1 MQEVNMSKHDIEEQE
16 KRFSKT
22 WKGTLAFSIL
32 LLVLSVA
39 CMGFGGG
46 ILLLLRDPE
55 SMHSGIA
62 LIGLGMIHISLSI
75 WGISFSL
82 KRQWDAC
89 SDRILI
95 YNSGPSHKVV
105 LVCLWMVGACAL
117 VVFLL
122 SVLVCIADTVPG
134 IIFGIMS
141 AAFFFLM
148 YYLFSNRRNTR
159 IVLQGTTIEK
169 INAFGRKRVY
179 DKTEIKRVLR
189 NVPIFVG
196 GIGSANCG
204 WEVYDWNDKELF
216 TVSETMVN
224 FSAVEPFFEGKI
236 QDVQELVEMKEAEEE
251 KTEPVRR
258 EISGA
263 SFQQKHSKQIQI
275 AAWVLF
281 AVDLLIGA
289 AVFLIYGNTNWIKSK
304 YYFLIVEFLPL
315 TFFFFAWIF
324 KDVVIWSVGDA
335 RYLWVHKKERIPKW
349 YVNIDTMV
357 MILMVCNLLLGIMPL
372 IYQLQCIKGGLSMF
386 ILWLI
391 FFLTLLLVSFGCVG
405 RKRIKLYGQWI
416 IILIFAA
423 TSAWGVTDTTFLLT
437 RKPPDHYTAEV
448 VKTGESHSSRG
459 GTNYYVVVLLKDGR
473 EQRIMVTK
481 SLYSAAEQGEP
492 LVVCQREGIW
502 NTEFVTLHLP

>member
-1 MQEVNMSKHDIEEQE
+1 MQEVKMNRNDIEEQE
-16 KRFSKT
+16 KRFTKT
-22 WKGTLAFSIL
+22 WKGTLIFSIL
-32 LLVLSVA
+32 LLVLFTA
-39 CMGFGGG
+39 CMGFGAV
-46 ILLLLRDPE
+46 ILLLLHDPE

-62 LIGLGMIHISLSI
+62 LIGLGMIHIPFSI
-75 WGISFSL
+75 WGICVSQ
-82 KRQWDAC
+82 KRQSDAC

-95 YNSGPSHKVV
+95 YDSGLSYKVV
-105 LVCLWMVGACAL
+105 LVCLWMVSACAL
-117 VVFLL
+117 IFFMLSILL
-122 SVLVCIADTVPG
+122 CIANIVPG
-134 IIFGIMS
+134 IIFGTIS
-141 AAFFFLM
+141 AFFFFFM

-159 IVLQGTTIEK
+159 VALLGTTIEQ

-179 DKTEIKRVLR
+179 DKTDIKRVLKSAP
-189 NVPIFVG
+189 VYIG
-196 GIGSANCG
+196 GIGYQYCG
-204 WEVYDWNDKELF
+204 WEVYDQNDKKLF
-216 TVSETMVN
+216 VLSENMVN
-224 FSAVEPFFEGKI
+224 FSAIKPFFEGKI
-236 QDVQELVEMKEAEEE
+236 QDFQELVEMKEDEEG

-275 AAWVLF
+275 AARVLF

-289 AVFLIYGNTNWIKSK
+289 VVFLIYRNTNWIKSG
-304 YYFLIVEFLPL
+304 YYFLIIELLPL
-315 TFFFFAWIF
+315 TFFLFAWIF

-335 RYLWVHKKERIPKW
+335 HYLWVHRKERIPKW

-372 IYQLQCIKGGLSMF
+372 IYQLQCIRGGLSMF

-405 RKRIKLYGQWI
+405 RKRIKLYAQWV
-416 IILIFAA
+416 IILLFAA
-423 TSAWGVTDTTFLLT
+423 TCAWGMTDTTFLLT

-448 VKTGESHSSRG
+448 VKTGESYSRRG
-459 GTNYYVVVLLKDGR
+459 GTTYSVTVVLQDGS

-481 SLYSAAEQGEP
+481 SVYSAAEQGDP
-492 LVVCQREGIW
+492 LVVCQREGIL